1 MKWVISTN
9 PMQNNEQNIDQLFQ
23 SKLSGFEVT
32 PPAEVWDRI
41 SDSMGY
47 TRRRKRALF
56 IWSLSGAASLLFA
69 FLMGWYLS
77 GRTSFNDQLMADLDN
92 YRLSQKSRVV
102 LESTIQQNVVMNFER
117 PKFLNY
123 VYDLSNSVE
132 KQNTT
137 FSYIEEQVTLKQLSS
152 LETAMLPGFNQFP
165 GLVNLNEGSFFTAS
179 DKAIIEANLLAMNTA
194 DVNKNEGN
202 WSVGVNASPVYRF
215 NPAQAVNKDASPSFD
230 MVQNQVPSNYQTNL
244 SGGFS
249 FAYET
254 GKRLDIISGVN
265 YAEVAQNTGEI
276 ALSFLGHN
284 WLNDRADMNFYAE
297 SPTNEVISSNSSNN
311 LILNTQVGLANINL
325 PVGASVAS
333 AKTISSLVPDATQ
346 NYDYKQQARYIEVP
360 LLMRYH
366 LIEKKLGLHVI
377 GGFNSNVLVDNTV
390 RLIDQNT
397 VVASGK
403 IEGLRP
409 VTWSSSLGVGMN
421 YELTEHFNL
430 NFEPTL
436 KIQLNSLNSQTYFNA
451 RPYAFGVFSGVSYR
465 F

>member
-1 MKWVISTN
+1 
-9 PMQNNEQNIDQLFQ
+9 MQNNEQNIDQLFQ

-32 PPAEVWDRI
+32 PPGEVWDRI

-47 TRRRKRALF
+47 KRRRERALF

-77 GRTSFNDQLMADLDN
+77 GKTSFNDQLMADLNN

-102 LESTIQQNVVMNFER
+102 FESTLQQNVVMNFER
-117 PKFLNY
+117 PKFLTY
-123 VYDLSNSVE
+123 VSDLSNSDE
-132 KQNTT
+132 KRNTT
-137 FSYIEEQVTLKQLSS
+137 FPNNDEQLILRQLSS
-152 LETAMLPGFNQFP
+152 LKTAMLPRLNQFP
-165 GLVNLNEGSFFTAS
+165 GLENLNEGSFFTAS
-179 DKAIIEANLLAMNTA
+179 DKAIIEANLLAKNTTSETE
-194 DVNKNEGN
+194 NSGN

-215 NPAQAVNKDASPSFD
+215 NPAQATNKDASPSFD
-230 MVQNQVPSNYQTNL
+230 MVQNQVPSNYQTNI

-297 SPTNEVISSNSSNN
+297 SPTNEIIASNSSNN
-311 LILNTQVGLANINL
+311 LILNTQIGLANINL

-333 AKTISSLVPDATQ
+333 AKTLSSLVPDATQ

-360 LLMRYH
+360 LLMHYH
-366 LIEKKLGLHVI
+366 LIEKRLGLNLI
-377 GGFNSNVLVDNTV
+377 GGINSNVLVANTV

-397 VVASGK
+397 VVATGK
-403 IEGLRP
+403 IEGLRH
-409 VTWSSSLGVGMN
+409 VTWSSSLGMGMN
-421 YELTEHFNL
+421 YELTEHLNL
-430 NFEPTL
+430 NVEPTL
-436 KIQLNSLNSQTYFNA
+436 KIQLNSLNSQSYFNA
-451 RPYAFGVFSGVSYR
+451 RPYTFGLFSGVSYR